1 MDKWTA
7 EFKRFVKNKKYML
20 ALVLTAIFSYGFLIT
35 HQTVGIDDTPYSL
48 YFDEGLA
55 TIVGRWVL
63 FLINKLFHIAEFAPF
78 VTDLAGVMIF
88 MAGVTVWCV
97 LFRRVL
103 GDTVPMYGYILFSC
117 LFLSNPLISEVYTYY
132 LHNGVAIGYL
142 SCGISLCFLW
152 ESLSGRGFGTDER
165 AAAAQPSGE
174 KTAEGKTAGGKT
186 NGKERKCKK
195 KSLLWMGSAAGLWV
209 AIGCYESFMI
219 VYLVGVCI
227 LLCMARLAQI
237 PGGQISNGKI
247 FRKRAHRGA
256 GEKKSK
262 EAALIPVIRSL
273 IIAALIAGISIIL
286 RSVMIQ
292 VLTCVFNLS
301 YLKEQAVQRSITEMV
316 GWIMQP
322 GAFGEFVMMV
332 KRVLVMYGVFAYAY
346 YPILVYVIAVAA
358 ALMAGVIWTVR
369 RKDPWI
375 FLLVLGGIGTSYLL
389 VIVEGKATYYRSAQF
404 LPVFC
409 AWGLLFAVYS
419 LNQLITKKVGLK
431 WCNRIVCF
439 ILCVILWNQCTDM
452 NHWFY
457 VDWMKYEDAR
467 ETVDN
472 IAYELEKSFDT
483 SKPVYFAGVHTVPKS
498 IIKDAYVDYGSG
510 TYYKMLNLTTIL
522 DPHLLE
528 KFNRDYGVWV
538 AQAPALSVL
547 DWGRQAFDNNE
558 EIIRFFSIH
567 GHELVPYSK
576 AETYADIEEEAK
588 DMPHFPREGSIVDK
602 GDYILVHF

>member
-1 MDKWTA
+1 MNKWTA
-7 EFKRFVKNKKYML
+7 EFQGLIKNKKYML
-20 ALVLTAIFSYGFLIT
+20 ALILTAVFSYGFLIT

-48 YFDEGLA
+48 YFEEGLA

-63 FLINKLFHIAEFAPF
+63 FLINKLFHIAEFAPL

-103 GDTVPMYGYILFSC
+103 GDRVPMYGYILFSC

-132 LHNGVAIGYL
+132 LHNGVSIGYL
-142 SCGISLCFLW
+142 CCGISLCFLW
-152 ESLSGRGFGTDER
+152 EILSG
-165 AAAAQPSGE
+165 SG
-174 KTAEGKTAGGKT
+174 
-186 NGKERKCKK
+186 RK
-195 KSLLWMGSAAGLWV
+195 LLLCLGSAAGLWI

-237 PGGQISNGKI
+237 PGRQGGRNKAKNG
-247 FRKRAHRGA
+247 A
-256 GEKKSK
+256 KKKESSK
-262 EAALIPVIRSL
+262 KADKVPVLRSL
-273 IIAALIAGISIIL
+273 IIAAFIAGISMVL

-292 VLTCVFNLS
+292 VLTAVFDLA
-301 YLKEQAVQRSITEMV
+301 YLREQAVQRSITEMI

-322 GAFGEFVMMV
+322 GAFSEFAMMI

-358 ALMAGVIWTVR
+358 ALIAGVIWTIR

-375 FLLVLGGIGTSYLL
+375 FLLVLGSIGASYLL

-404 LPVFC
+404 LPAFC

-419 LNQLITKKVGLK
+419 VHNLIQRRSPNK
-431 WCNRIVCF
+431 WCNRAVCF
-439 ILCVILWNQCTDM
+439 GLCVILWNQCADT
-452 NHWFY
+452 NYWFY

-467 ETVDN
+467 ETADN

-483 SKPVYFAGVHTVPKS
+483 SKPVYFAGVHSVPKS
-498 IIKDAYVDYGSG
+498 IISKAYVDYGSE
-510 TYYKMLNLTTIL
+510 TYFKMLNLTSIL

-538 AQAPALSVL
+538 AQTPALSVL

-558 EIIRFFSIH
+558 EIIRFFSMH
-567 GHELVPYSK
+567 GHELVPYYK
-576 AETYADIEEEAK
+576 VETYADIEEEAA
-588 DMPHFPREGSIVDK
+588 DMPHFPAEGSIVDK